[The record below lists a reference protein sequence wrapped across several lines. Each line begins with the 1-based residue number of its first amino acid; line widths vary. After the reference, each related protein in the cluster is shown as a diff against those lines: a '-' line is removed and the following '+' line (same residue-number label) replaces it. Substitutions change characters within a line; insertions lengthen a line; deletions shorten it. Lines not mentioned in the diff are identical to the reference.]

1 MRMDQLTN
9 LKDLID
15 FAAETYGDK
24 TAIRYKKRKEII
36 DRSYSDLK
44 RDSEAFSR
52 TLQSRDL
59 CGKHIALLG
68 PTSYEWIVSYFG
80 AVNSNSVAVP
90 IDKELPAA
98 DVCDEINRADVEVL
112 VYDSG
117 YADVADVVRQN
128 CPQVGTFFEMQRE
141 QHGEE
146 ALALHR
152 CLEESAGPFNEPV
165 DREKLCAILYTSG
178 TTGKSKGVMLNQRN
192 LIENVVHMEMEI
204 EPGSAVLMTVLP
216 IHHAYCFTC
225 DILKGLQLGS
235 TICINDSLMRI
246 AKNLQVFKPNTM
258 LVVPMIAQVMYNQ
271 VCEAAKKALVL
282 PKKMVAKAAFGGNLR
297 TIYSGGA
304 YLNPEMIG
312 KFRELGIDLSQGY
325 GMTECAPCISRNSE
339 HCFKEESVGKLLPG
353 CEARVVDGEIWVKS
367 SSVMLGYYK
376 NEEATR
382 ETLVDGWLRTGD
394 LGYVDED
401 NFLYITGRKKNL
413 IILSNGENVSP
424 EELENRIDE
433 NPLVA
438 EVLVYEDEGQITA
451 EIYPNE
457 EYAAKKRIKDVQQAL
472 STWIDEMNR
481 SLPMFKQV
489 RRIKLRDSEFE
500 KTTSRKIKR
509 HYGPNASAETD
520 L

>member
-1 MRMDQLTN
+1 MRMDQLQN
-9 LKDLID
+9 LKDLVD
-15 FAAETYGDK
+15 FSAETYGEK
-24 TAIRYKKRKEII
+24 TAIRYKKKKEII
-36 DRSYSDLK
+36 DRSYLDLK

-52 TLQSRDL
+52 TLLQRNL
-59 CGKHIALLG
+59 RGKHVALLG
-68 PTSYEWIVSYFG
+68 PTSYEWIVAYFG
-80 AVNSNSVAVP
+80 TVNSGGVAVP

-98 DVCDEINRADVEVL
+98 DICDELNRADVEVL
-112 VYDSG
+112 VYDSS
-117 YADVADVVRQN
+117 YADIAEQVRSG
-128 CPQVGTFFEMQRE
+128 CPQVMTYFEMQRAE
-141 QHGEE
+141 HGEGT
-146 ALALHR
+146 LSFHR
-152 CLEESAGPFNEPV
+152 CLEETAGTFDEPV
-165 DREKLCAILYTSG
+165 DREKLSVIMYTSG
-178 TTGKSKGVMLNQRN
+178 TTGKSKGVMLNHRN
-192 LIENVVHMEMEI
+192 LIDNVVHLEMGI

-271 VCEAAKKALVL
+271 VCEAAKKSLVI
-282 PKKMVAKAAFGGNLR
+282 PKKVIAKAAFGGNLR
-297 TIYSGGA
+297 TIYCGGA
-304 YLNPEMIG
+304 YLNPEMIE
-312 KFRELGIDLSQGY
+312 KFRELNINLVQGY

-339 HCFKEESVGKLLPG
+339 QCVKEESVGKLLPG
-353 CEARVVDGEIWVKS
+353 CEAKVVDGEIWVKS

-376 NEEATR
+376 NEEATK

-424 EELENRIDE
+424 EELENRINED
-433 NPLVA
+433 PLVA
-438 EVLVYEDEGQITA
+438 EVLVYEEDGQITA

-457 EYAAKKRIKDVQQAL
+457 EYAAKKRIKDVQAEL
-472 STWIDEMNR
+472 SARVDAMNR
-481 SLPMFKQV
+481 ALPMFKQV
-489 RRIKLRDSEFE
+489 RRIKLRETEFE

-509 HYGPNASAETD
+509 HYGTASSK
-520 L
+520 